1 MCLDSTHK
9 TCMTSSK
16 NWCYLYTLVCRCR
29 VTGKGKP
36 VAWMITNSE
45 SQYPIRFW
53 LQWLKDAHGYQPS
66 KVMID
71 NSNTEI
77 AAINKAFN
85 IPPEANG
92 DDDSIIYNNNVK
104 ILICHWHLLKAW
116 KKAILS
122 KVVSSNPRSTSM
134 GEKKEMRDKA
144 LQVLVSLVNAE
155 DEITF
160 DLQWEELEL
169 WCIENND
176 EWGTLCLF
184 DYICSKYYEKRDKW
198 SRCWRDV

>member
-1 MCLDSTHK
+1 
-9 TCMTSSK
+9 
-16 NWCYLYTLVCRCR
+16 

-85 IPPEANG
+85 TPLKPTEMTIPLY
-92 DDDSIIYNNNVK
+92 II
-104 ILICHWHLLKAW
+104 I
-116 KKAILS
+116 
-122 KVVSSNPRSTSM
+122 M
-134 GEKKEMRDKA
+134 
-144 LQVLVSLVNAE
+144 
-155 DEITF
+155 
-160 DLQWEELEL
+160 
-169 WCIENND
+169 
-176 EWGTLCLF
+176 
-184 DYICSKYYEKRDKW
+184 
-198 SRCWRDV
+198 